1 MSRGISFRE
10 TMAGGYRLIGEAT
23 ERPISFTITAESGAW
38 QGFLRRPVAHIEG
51 TIDAEGLATGQPLSG
66 YLEIDLLRLPWRR
79 RPRRIAYAFQFQ
91 SDDGRRLA
99 FIGEK
104 NVLLRD
110 IAETITVLPGSI
122 LRQNEGQA
130 RGEGER
136 IASATLRFDLRGDLG
151 GFLRSFRIVS

>member
-10 TMAGGYRLIGEAT
+10 TMAGGYRLIGDAT

-51 TIDAEGLATGQPLSG
+51 TIDAEGLAIRQPLSG
-66 YLEIDLLRLPWRR
+66 YLEIDLLGLR

-99 FIGEK
+99 FVGEK

-110 IAETITVLPGSI
+110 LPETITVLPGSI
-122 LRQNEGQA
+122 LRQNEGQQ